1 MLKISRISF
10 GLFLLAAASGNAE
23 NVSVLFVGNS
33 LTQVN
38 NLPMVFKKL
47 AAASIL
53 HVDVEVTSIAP
64 GGAFLS
70 DHWKRGD
77 VVTRLHEQ
85 HPNFLILQ
93 GQSTEPLSAPK
104 SFAYYAGLFKTEADH
119 IHSTTILFST
129 WARPNGDPYY
139 KDATSGGSPA
149 EMQTRL
155 NTAYASLAQNIGV
168 TLAPVGVA
176 WERAHDRAPKLQLL
190 DGTQHPSPTG
200 TYLAAAV
207 LFETVFKTSAVGSTY
222 YGGLPQTTAQTLQR
236 IADEIR

>member
-155 NTAYASLAQNIGV
+155 NTAYASLAQDIGA
-168 TLAPVGVA
+168 TLAPVGRSNAVEREPPRGTHKPAAETFAVSQAMEISIRAQHGFLRHVFGFRCVA
-176 WERAHDRAPKLQLL
+176 QH
-190 DGTQHPSPTG
+190 TQRHAIS
-200 TYLAAAV
+200 
-207 LFETVFKTSAVGSTY
+207 
-222 YGGLPQTTAQTLQR
+222 
-236 IADEIR
+236 